1 MHSASNW
8 VVAKSSPAARTK
20 QGLEMAMD
28 EPPNVGVEQDREE
41 YDANAP
47 AVGEAIP

>member
-1 MHSASNW
+1 MHSASGW
-8 VVAKSSPAARTK
+8 VVAKSSATARTK
-20 QGLEMAMD
+20 QGLEVAMN

-41 YDANAP
+41 DDANAP